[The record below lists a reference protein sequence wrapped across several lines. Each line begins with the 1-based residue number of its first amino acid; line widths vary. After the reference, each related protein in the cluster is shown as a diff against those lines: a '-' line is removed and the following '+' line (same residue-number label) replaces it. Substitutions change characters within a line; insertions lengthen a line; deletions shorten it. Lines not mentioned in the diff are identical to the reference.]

1 LDFTPPPICINHET
15 MSMQGAKVDEEEAGG
30 ADDRALLLML
40 YLTKRPSLVRM
51 FAAKLGAA
59 AAAEDLVQDIY
70 LRITALKPGD
80 IGNPM
85 GLLYQIGANLMLDR
99 LRAGARGAARE
110 TAWRDIS
117 RHAVGGED
125 VADEPAADEAIVS
138 RERLAAAVAA
148 IDALPPRMRQAFRLR
163 RVEGYSQA
171 ETAQIMGVSVK
182 AVEKH
187 MGAALKILT
196 ETLR

>member
-1 LDFTPPPICINHET
+1 
-15 MSMQGAKVDEEEAGG
+15 MSIQGVKVEAE
-30 ADDRALLLML
+30 ASCHDSRALLLAL
-40 YLTKRPSLVRM
+40 YLEKRPNLVRM

-70 LRITALKPGD
+70 LRITTLKEGE

-99 LRAGARGAARE
+99 LRAGSRGVARE
-110 TAWRDIS
+110 TAWRDVS

-125 VADEPAADEAIVS
+125 VADEPAADDAICA
-138 RERLAAAVAA
+138 RERLAAAIAA
-148 IDALPPRMRQAFRLR
+148 IDALPPRMREAFRLR
-163 RVEGYSQA
+163 RIEGHSQA
-171 ETAQIMGVSVK
+171 ETAHIMGITVK

-187 MGAALKILT
+187 MGAALKVLM
-196 ETLR
+196 ESVR

>member
-1 LDFTPPPICINHET
+1 
-15 MSMQGAKVDEEEAGG
+15 MSIPGAKVKDEADPHAG
-30 ADDRALLLML
+30 DCPLLAL
-40 YLTKRPSLVRM
+40 YLEKRPNLVRM
-51 FAAKLGAA
+51 FAAKLGSA

-70 LRITALKPGD
+70 IKLTALKPD
-80 IGNPM
+80 EIANPM

-99 LRAGARGAARE
+99 IRAASRGAARD
-110 TAWRDIS
+110 TAWRDAS

-125 VADEPAADEAIVS
+125 IADEPAADDAIAA
-138 RERLAAAVAA
+138 RQRLAQAHAA

-163 RVEGYSQA
+163 RIEGRSQA
-171 ETAQIMGVSVK
+171 ETARIMGVTVK

-187 MGAALKILT
+187 MGAAMKILL

>member
-1 LDFTPPPICINHET
+1 
-15 MSMQGAKVDEEEAGG
+15 MSIQGVQVENEAGRQDG
-30 ADDRALLLML
+30 RTLLLAL
-40 YLTKRPSLVRM
+40 YLEKRPNLVRM
-51 FAAKLGAA
+51 FAAKLGTA

-70 LRITALKPGD
+70 LRISTLKDGE

-99 LRAGARGAARE
+99 LRAGSRGVARE
-110 TAWRDIS
+110 TAWRDVS

-125 VADEPAADEAIVS
+125 VADEPAADDAIVA
-138 RERLAAAVAA
+138 RQRLAAAIAA
-148 IDALPPRMRQAFRLR
+148 SDALPPRMRQAFRLR

-171 ETAQIMGVSVK
+171 ETAQIMGVTVK

-187 MGAALKILT
+187 MGAALKILM
-196 ETLR
+196 ETVR

>member
-1 LDFTPPPICINHET
+1 
-15 MSMQGAKVDEEEAGG
+15 MSIQGVQIGCEGDRQDG
-30 ADDRALLLML
+30 RALLLAL
-40 YLTKRPSLVRM
+40 YLEKRPNLVRM

-70 LRITALKPGD
+70 LRISTLKDGE
-80 IGNPM
+80 IANPM

-99 LRAGARGAARE
+99 LRAGSRGMVRE
-110 TAWRDIS
+110 TAWRDVS
-117 RHAVGGED
+117 RHAIGGED
-125 VADEPAADEAIVS
+125 IADEPAADDAIVA
-138 RERLAAAVAA
+138 RQRLADVIAA

-171 ETAQIMGVSVK
+171 QTAEIMGITVK

-187 MGAALKILT
+187 MGAALKILM
-196 ETLR
+196 ETVR

>member
-1 LDFTPPPICINHET
+1 
-15 MSMQGAKVDEEEAGG
+15 MSIHGEKIE
-30 ADDRALLLML
+30 DDAAEDDGRARLLAL
-40 YLTKRPSLVRM
+40 YLEKRPNLVRM
-51 FAAKLGAA
+51 FAAKLGAT

-70 LRITALKPGD
+70 LRITTLKDGA

-85 GLLYQIGANLMLDR
+85 GLLYQIGSNLMLDR
-99 LRAGARGAARE
+99 LRAGSRGMVRE
-110 TAWRDIS
+110 TAWRDLS
-117 RHAVGGED
+117 GHVVGGQD

-138 RERLAAAVAA
+138 REALARAMAA

-163 RVEGYSQA
+163 RVEGHSQA
-171 ETAQIMGVSVK
+171 ETARIMGVTVK